1 MKTAF
6 HFLSAAFRLL
16 VLKPFDFLLFGGA
29 GVLTIP
35 RAEWQK
41 MIQNDVRSSGP
52 GNTQISM
59 DDWFEFEESYPKE
72 SIPWFTTHLPT
83 ACDDPDGDSFYNL

>member
-41 MIQNDVRSSGP
+41 MIQNDVHSSGP
-52 GNTQISM
+52 CKAQIRV
-59 DDWFEFEESYPKE
+59 DDWVEESAPFPKLV
-72 SIPWFTTHLPT
+72 TTNLPT
-83 ACDDPDGDSFYNL
+83 VYDGPQGDSFFMDIEK